1 MKELFFLSGLFRSG
15 NTLLRSILNQNPNL
29 YLSSNSLTPEIMY
42 RLHLVKDNF
51 AKESDN
57 YKSLENVIKNIFNN
71 YYADVKKDYIIDQ
84 GRWGTPGNC
93 LLLHKYKFLPKKFI
107 FLIRPLEEILGS
119 WITLEKPLDVYS
131 YCDTLFLENGRIGQA
146 VLALNYLTKNY
157 KKNLHIIKYKNLCK
171 NPKKTIKDLYG
182 FLNVPHFDHRFKNLD
197 QVNTSLLQT
206 TIRTNIIK
214 QKKYNY
220 KKIVPREILEKYK
233 DINEM
238 FKKYGT

>member
-1 MKELFFLSGLFRSG
+1 MKELFFLSGSFRSG
-15 NTLLRSILNQNPNL
+15 NTLLRSILNQNPKM
-29 YLSSNSLTPEIMY
+29 YVGPNSLTPEIMY

-131 YCDTLFLENGRIGQA
+131 YCDSLFTEHGRVGQA
-146 VLALNYLTKNY
+146 ALAFKNLIKDH
-157 KKNLHIIKYKNLCK
+157 KKNLHIIKYKDLCK
-171 NPKKTIKDLYG
+171 NPQKTIKDLYS

-197 QVNTSLLQT
+197 QVDTSLIQT
-206 TIRTNIIK
+206 TIRTSVIK

-220 KKIVPREILEKYK
+220 KKIVPKEILEKYK

-238 FKKYGT
+238 YKKYGS